1 MEVLGRYSNLCDQ
14 GERIE
19 ALREIV
25 PLPLRSAKTR
35 TTKHIHRRLRPPE
48 ITELV
53 AAYQGGKT
61 VYEFAQQF
69 SIQRNNVSK
78 LLKREGVLLRWRS
91 LSPSQ
96 IDLAV
101 ELYREGHSAAAM
113 APHFECDPGTVRWAL
128 IKAGVRMRDSHGRER

>member
-1 MEVLGRYSNLCDQ
+1 VEVLGRYSNLCDQ

-35 TTKHIHRRLRPPE
+35 TTKHVHRRLRPPE

-69 SIQRNNVSK
+69 SNKVSE

-96 IDLAV
+96 IDLAL

-113 APHFECDPGTVRWAL
+113 APHFECGPGTVRLAL

>member
-69 SIQRNNVSK
+69 SNNVSE

-113 APHFECDPGTVRWAL
+113 APHFECGPGTVRLAL
-128 IKAGVRMRDSHGRER
+128 IKAGITMRDSHGRQR